1 MTDDPAAAAH
11 CPTCGTEYLPG
22 FDICAD
28 DSTQLVPGPAPELHS
43 EPEDPPPAPRPVEA
57 PFRWVPVARFGSQEE
72 SRLLAGRLEAE
83 GIPAR
88 IFPEPQ
94 FTYYGPNTLPHLGQ
108 PIEVLVPEHRVVEA
122 RLLVEELER
131 A

>member
-22 FDICAD
+22 FRVCAD
-28 DSTQLVPGPAPELHS
+28 DGTPLVPGPAPEPDP
-43 EPEDPPPAPRPVEA
+43 EPGSLPPPTPPVEA
-57 PFRWVPVARFGSQEE
+57 PFRWVPVARFGNHEE
-72 SRLLAGRLEAE
+72 ARLLAGRLEAE
-83 GIPAR
+83 GIPAT
-88 IFPEPQ
+88 IFPETQ

-131 A
+131 T